1 MPRHVFDPRGDE
13 TAENDDDD
21 SERGNEEENDACL
34 VNFVNNFVASA
45 IVRICWV
52 AEQIV

>member
-1 MPRHVFDPRGDE
+1 MPRHVFDPWGDE

-21 SERGNEEENDACL
+21 SEPGNEEENSARL
-34 VNFVNNFVASA
+34 LNFVKNFVASA

-52 AEQIV
+52 TEPII

>member
-1 MPRHVFDPRGDE
+1 MPRHVFDPWGDE

-21 SERGNEEENDACL
+21 VSERGNEEKNDARL

-45 IVRICWV
+45 I
-52 AEQIV
+52 

>member
-1 MPRHVFDPRGDE
+1 MPRHVFDPWGDG

-21 SERGNEEENDACL
+21 SEPGNEEENSARL
-34 VNFVNNFVASA
+34 LNFVKNFVASA

-52 AEQIV
+52 TEPIM